1 MSAEGTRTVV
11 QALAIPVHVPVID
24 KSETLCYIHPTELGR
39 IEGSKAIACRCENE
53 MRSRLHRRRIG
64 GLLALLACVLLGCT
78 TSPRVHR
85 EADARYQLA
94 QSYLGNGSYHLAE
107 QEVRKA
113 LDLVA
118 NESHYHELLALIHQA
133 QGRLHLAEEAY
144 RVALQQTAVP
154 PSVLVN
160 YSTLLLLRE
169 RLDEAIVMAHRALQD
184 SGYEKPA
191 LAYTNLGLAYFKR
204 GDLPQA
210 LVQLRTALEYQPDLP
225 EAHHNLGL
233 VYGRLQEPEKAIR
246 AFYEAVRYRS
256 TYIEAHASLGRVLL
270 EVGRTDEARIAFERV
285 VTLAPDSNMATT
297 SREQLK
303 RLKP

>member
-1 MSAEGTRTVV
+1 MSEA
-11 QALAIPVHVPVID
+11 
-24 KSETLCYIHPTELGR
+24 
-39 IEGSKAIACRCENE
+39 EGSKAVACRCENG
-53 MRSRLHRRRIG
+53 MRPRPHRRRRG
-64 GLLALLACVLLGCT
+64 GLLALLACIVLGCT
-78 TSPRVHR
+78 TSPQVHR

-113 LDLVA
+113 LDLAA
-118 NESHYHELLALIHQA
+118 NEPHYYELLALIYQA

-144 RVALQQTAVP
+144 RMALKQTAVP

-169 RLDEAIVMAHRALQD
+169 RLDEAIVMAQRVLQNSD
-184 SGYEKPA
+184 YEKLA
-191 LAYTNLGLAYFKR
+191 LVYTNLGLAYFKK

-210 LVQLRTALEYQPDLP
+210 LEQLRTALEYRPDLP

-246 AFYEAVRYRS
+246 EFYEAIRYRS
-256 TYIEAHASLGRVLL
+256 TYVEAHASLGRVLL

-285 VTLAPDSNMATT
+285 VTLAPNSDMASA

-303 RLKP
+303 RLRP